1 MSGKTLSEVEA
12 AELLGKL
19 GGNGKPYHRQTLRR
33 WRKQGVPVPGSQSKI
48 RLPAHPQLAGR
59 NRHYYTEAEC
69 REFANRVLREA
80 STEAAPAPVTVSPKL
95 VSGTEPGG
103 GHFSTEGSDVRTD
116 TRLGPV
122 RATRLHADG
131 ANFGAA

>member
-1 MSGKTLSEVEA
+1 MSDKTLSEVEA

-80 STEAAPAPVTVSPKL
+80 STEAAPAPVTVSPKE

-122 RATRLHADG
+122 RAARLHADG
-131 ANFGAA
+131 THSGVA